1 MLEDKNEKMLRNLYN
16 IQKMAFSLDK
26 QNIGIDMIRSF
37 EMTARKIDEIDT
49 TAYNAAT
56 ISKFEKAKTIEEEES
71 RLKELISLI
80 ESRIDKRNKLLE
92 DFSTGTGASLEPLDS
107 IKAEDKLEEYK
118 ERYNNISRYLDA
130 REKITTFEKELT
142 TLQSDLKKAQEEN
155 EINLQNNKNYETD
168 LKVKLNS
175 IIASLPFLTN
185 LNENNSQELMKKA
198 KEEVKEAENALDA
211 FNVAFDTIKHSGI
224 SIEQTSRYE
233 QDRKEFR
240 KSYYVA
246 KKKIV
251 ILKIYDV
258 LQVSAKL
265 NYEEML
271 FKRDKIKSFIN
282 ELSKI
287 RYDFSLEEDP
297 FLEPLSNL
305 INKQYELIK
314 SQYDNISIINKL
326 EEKIKFKEEKLKEYK
341 EVIKEEE
348 IRKILVE
355 YSIIKEENKKVEAE
369 VLPPKEEVKIEKPRM
384 KPNTIIN
391 VSPLHPDMD
400 ILTIKNKTV
409 AVMSRVSKLLGIG
422 NKPKIKTTNYS
433 AVSPEVYKPK
443 EEVKPPVIP
452 EPEVPIRE
460 ERPIEMP
467 KNVNNIPIFEEKS
480 DDIFVSSNTNAPK
493 IEEPFFEMPS
503 LPSNNNSRNYTTNPV
518 NLNKEFELPDFPF

>member
-1 MLEDKNEKMLRNLYN
+1 
-16 IQKMAFSLDK
+16 
-26 QNIGIDMIRSF
+26 
-37 EMTARKIDEIDT
+37 
-49 TAYNAAT
+49 
-56 ISKFEKAKTIEEEES
+56 
-71 RLKELISLI
+71 
-80 ESRIDKRNKLLE
+80 
-92 DFSTGTGASLEPLDS
+92 
-107 IKAEDKLEEYK
+107 
-118 ERYNNISRYLDA
+118 
-130 REKITTFEKELT
+130 
-142 TLQSDLKKAQEEN
+142 
-155 EINLQNNKNYETD
+155 
-168 LKVKLNS
+168 
-175 IIASLPFLTN
+175 
-185 LNENNSQELMKKA
+185 MKKA

-211 FNVAFDTIKHSGI
+211 FNIAFDTIKHSGI

-240 KSYYVA
+240 KSYYIA

-287 RYDFSLEEDP
+287 RYDFSLEEDS

-391 VSPLHPDMD
+391 VSPLYPDMD

-452 EPEVPIRE
+452 EPEIPIRE

-493 IEEPFFEMPS
+493 IEDPFFEMPS